1 MKKTLLA
8 LASLAVFGS
17 ASAIAGSLTCYTAPS
32 MPYGFCF
39 DPTEITTVGSSLYAV
54 RLGMSTA
61 QGVGDTGATLTV
73 NCQTRVMQAWD
84 MRGTSYNVQDDPN
97 FRNLSESI
105 CAAIR

>member
-8 LASLAVFGS
+8 LASVAVFGS
-17 ASAIAGSLTCYTAPS
+17 ASAIAGTLTCYTAPT

-39 DPTEITTVGSSLYAV
+39 DPQEITAVGASLYAV

-73 NCQTRVMQAWD
+73 NCQTRAMQAWD
-84 MRGTSYNVQDDPN
+84 MRGTSYYVQEDPN
-97 FRNLSESI
+97 FRNLSDSL
-105 CAAIR
+105 CAAVR